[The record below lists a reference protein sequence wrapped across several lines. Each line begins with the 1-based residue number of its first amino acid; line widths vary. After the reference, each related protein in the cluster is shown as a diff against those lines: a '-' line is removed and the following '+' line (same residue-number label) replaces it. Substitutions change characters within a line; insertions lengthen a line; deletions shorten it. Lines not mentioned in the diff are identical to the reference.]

1 MLKLDESPQ
10 VWDRIRRAVA
20 EHHEPGRFVTLLGYE
35 WTSWIHG
42 HRHVLYFEDRGAVF
56 SSADEAYESPVD
68 LWAALRRQGVPAL
81 TVAHHSAG
89 DPIAVNWEIPP
100 DPDLEPITE
109 IVSVHGVSEAAD
121 APAVIHAPVPG
132 NFVRDQLDRGYRLGF
147 VGSGDSHDG
156 HPGLAHLA
164 APSGGLA
171 AILSEDRT
179 REGVLQAFRKRRVYA
194 TNGPRMLLRTAFGS
208 YGMGMTAPVPDP
220 DADGPADNLF
230 IHVVAET
237 PLERVDV
244 IRRGNEVRTIP
255 AEGKLEIGVQ
265 VQLDDIRSGDFVYV
279 RAIQEDLGT
288 AWSSPIFFE

>member
-1 MLKLDESPQ
+1 M
-10 VWDRIRRAVA
+10 
-20 EHHEPGRFVTLLGYE
+20 
-35 WTSWIHG
+35 HG
-42 HRHVLYFEDRGAVF
+42 
-56 SSADEAYESPVD
+56 S
-68 LWAALRRQGVPAL
+68 
-81 TVAHHSAG
+81 
-89 DPIAVNWEIPP
+89 
-100 DPDLEPITE
+100 
-109 IVSVHGVSEAAD
+109 SEAPD
-121 APAVIHAPVPG
+121 SPHPIYNPVRG

-220 DADGPADNLF
+220 DADGPGDHLF

-265 VQLDDIRSGDFVYV
+265 VQLDDIRAGDFVYV
-279 RAIQEDLGT
+279 RAIQQDLGT